1 MLEINEELAKLTV
14 NSRFSYCGQ
23 GHPFLA
29 TLHSLAVTRLLN
41 SLQAAGENEQGN
53 PAQLIPPPPGNENSL
68 PKITPMD
75 PMDLVKKEGQLPPF
89 PAVLIELQKV
99 VQNEKS
105 SAEDVA
111 KVVRNDAGLST
122 FLLRLVNSAFYS
134 FPARVD
140 TVSRAVTMVGVRPL
154 YLLSM
159 GLLFHDM
166 ITAIPKNSLNI
177 TAFWQHSIA
186 TGLAAQEI
194 WKQMGQKEE
203 ERLFT
208 GGLLHDIGKLAI
220 ACMLPD
226 VEDVYKHLNIKV
238 RRMPMHEAEREL
250 LGFDHARFGGMLL
263 RKWNMPASLAMPV
276 LWHHQ
281 PQGAAHYKE
290 PIVVHLADIV
300 ANALG
305 HSTIPGEVV
314 PRLDASAWEISGL
327 NHDQVLKIVEAVEN
341 RLSEASSLF
350 MEKA

>member
-1 MLEINEELAKLTV
+1 MLEINEELARLTV
-14 NSRFSYCGQ
+14 DSRFSYCGQ
-23 GHPFLA
+23 DHPFLT
-29 TLHSLAVTRLLN
+29 TLHNLAVTRLLS
-41 SLQAAGENEQGN
+41 SLQAAEGN
-53 PAQLIPPPPGNENSL
+53 DKSQFLVPPATGNEDEL
-68 PKITPMD
+68 PAITPID
-75 PMDLVKKEGQLPPF
+75 PMDMIKKEGQLPPL
-89 PAVLIELQKV
+89 PAVLLELQKV

-140 TVSRAVTMVGVRPL
+140 TVSRAVAMVGVRPL

-159 GLLFHDM
+159 GLLFQDM
-166 ITAIPKNSLNI
+166 IRSIPKDSLSISN
-177 TAFWQHSIA
+177 FWQHSIA

-208 GGLLHDIGKLAI
+208 GGLLHDIGKLAM
-220 ACMLPD
+220 ACMLPH
-226 VEDVYKHLNIKV
+226 VQDVYKYLDINV
-238 RRMPMHEAEREL
+238 RRIPMHEAEKEL
-250 LGFDHARFGGMLL
+250 LGFDHARFGAMLL

-276 LWHHQ
+276 LWHHH

-305 HSTIPGEVV
+305 YSCIPGEVI
-314 PRLDASAWEISGL
+314 PKLDGSAWEISGL
-327 NHDQVLKIVEAVEN
+327 NQDHVQIIVEAVEN
-341 RLSEASSLF
+341 RLHEVTAVFVDPNLN
-350 MEKA
+350 

>member
-1 MLEINEELAKLTV
+1 MLEINEELARLTV
-14 NSRFSYCGQ
+14 DSRFSYCGQ
-23 GHPFLA
+23 DHPFLA
-29 TLHSLAVTRLLN
+29 TLHGIAVTRLLN
-41 SLQAAGENEQGN
+41 SLKAANEENKI
-53 PAQLIPPPPGNENSL
+53 QLLPPPVVGNEDEL
-68 PKITPMD
+68 PRINPVD
-75 PMDLVKKEGQLPPF
+75 PMDLIKKEGQLPPL

-99 VQNEKS
+99 VQDEKS

-159 GLLFHDM
+159 GLLFQDM
-166 ITAIPKNSLNI
+166 IRAIPKDSLVIAN
-177 TAFWQHSIA
+177 FWQHSIA

-208 GGLLHDIGKLAI
+208 GGLLHDIGILAMG
-220 ACMLPD
+220 CMLPHVQD
-226 VEDVYKHLNIKV
+226 LYKHLNIKV
-238 RRMPMHEAEREL
+238 RRVPMHDVEKEL
-250 LGFDHARFGGMLL
+250 LGFDHARFGAMLL

-276 LWHHQ
+276 LWHHH

-300 ANALG
+300 ASSLG
-305 HSTIPGEVV
+305 HSPISGEVV
-314 PRLDASAWEISGL
+314 PKLDPAAWELSGL
-327 NHDQVLKIVEAVEN
+327 NQDQVLKIVDAVEN
-341 RLSEASSLF
+341 RLHEVSAVFVE
-350 MEKA
+350 